1 MGANCMRFAEYI
13 KDQKR
18 NILCFILAFGTY
30 LLNRCVLQAHTQNGV
45 RYFCQCYL
53 NDMLC
58 PLCFLPLVDMLGAW
72 VHHPLRRIR
81 DVLLLIGCASLIWEG
96 VTPAINPKSVFDWLD
111 FLCYFAGAVAYWLLI
126 HKSKSNKKPTF

>member
-58 PLCFLPLVDMLGAW
+58 PLCFLPLVDMGRMGSSSFAENK
-72 VHHPLRRIR
+72 
-81 DVLLLIGCASLIWEG
+81 GCSA
-96 VTPAINPKSVFDWLD
+96 ADWLRQLD
-111 FLCYFAGAVAYWLLI
+111 LGRRDPCNQPKVGF
-126 HKSKSNKKPTF
+126 